1 MLTAL
6 FIAAAA
12 ALLYADKLKAL
23 WARFDAKLPPLEA
36 HHYLAAGLLVLALL
50 SYLRQA
56 ADGEPTPAPEGRA
69 LPLSLGG
76 LFTGPT
82 AAEDAAALAALC
94 DELADK
100 VQADGMTEKPRLA
113 NGWQVA
119 DLRTAAREIRMGGQS
134 IGARQPLVRDAVAK
148 YLDQP
153 EILGKAGGPLAP
165 KDRSK
170 WIAAF
175 HDIARAAEAAIK

>member
-1 MLTAL
+1 MITAL
-6 FIAAAA
+6 LVAAAA

-23 WARFDAKLPPLEA
+23 WSRIDAKLPPLQA
-36 HHYLAAGLLVLALL
+36 HHYLAVCLLVAAALAY
-50 SYLRQA
+50 SRPA
-56 ADGEPTPAPEGRA
+56 ADAEPTPAPNSRA
-69 LPLSLGG
+69 LPLSLQG

-94 DELADK
+94 DELAGAVEFDAE
-100 VQADGMTEKPRLA
+100 QQKPRLA
-113 NGWQVA
+113 NGYQIA

-148 YLDQP
+148 YLEQP

-165 KDRSK
+165 KDRAR

-175 HDIARAAEAAIK
+175 RDIARAAEASIR